1 MLVTFILKLKNSY
14 IFNRWIFLIE
24 PQQPKKKSK
33 YKINSIQR
41 KALIGRIYPI
51 LLVGSLVWLSGEYL
65 FYFLFSGLEFTGL
78 NLVYYIIIVIVEVIL
93 FILFFFT
100 SKSNKVLLSILIFIT
115 LCFLLGIISLPIV
128 IFTEFIPQVHMFV
141 SLSVGANLIV
151 NFMTLL
157 LRNKYFSKGYI
168 WVHILLF
175 LAGCA
180 IVELV
185 FIVIF
190 NIHNY
195 LLTVPISLV
204 YILIVSLIL
213 IFYGV
218 RTAGKVENENWIYA
232 FFKILG
238 IILVSLVLAV
248 VIAIIVLIIIACAI
262 AGDGAF
268 DLSGLGGGGGGT
280 GRKKRKQSKI

>member
-1 MLVTFILKLKNSY
+1 M
-14 IFNRWIFLIE
+14 IE
-24 PQQPKKKSK
+24 PQQPKKKLK

-65 FYFLFSGLEFTGL
+65 FSFLFSDLEFTGL

-100 SKSNKVLLSILIFIT
+100 SKSNKVLLSILFFIT
-115 LCFLLGIISLPIV
+115 LCFLLGILSLPIV

-141 SLSVGANLIV
+141 TLSVGANLIV
-151 NFMTLL
+151 NFITLF
-157 LRNKYFSKGYI
+157 LRDKYFSKGYI
-168 WVHILLF
+168 WAHILLF

-180 IVELV
+180 IVEFI

-190 NIHNY
+190 NIQNF
-195 LLTVPISLV
+195 LLTIPISLA

-213 IFYGV
+213 MFFGV
-218 RTAGKVENENWIYA
+218 RTVKQVKNENWIYA
-232 FFKILG
+232 LFKILG
-238 IILVSLVLAV
+238 MILLALAIAV
-248 VIAIIVLIIIACAI
+248 VVVVIVLIIIICVI
-262 AGDGAF
+262 ASEGGA
-268 DLSGLGGGGGGT
+268 DLSGLSFGGGG
-280 GRKKRKQSKI
+280 KKKKKP